1 MPDAY
6 FKKKLKVKANKEIY
20 MRTKE
25 EILQII
31 EEEDVEFIR
40 LQFTDVWG
48 NLKNIAITPGQIVRV
63 IDNMYSIESAALFDG
78 LYDYKE
84 EIYLYPDLDSFVIL
98 PWRPQQAKVGKM
110 ICDVYLENG
119 TPCPMNPRTILK
131 NVVDKAK
138 EEGYTFMVNPEC
150 EFFLF
155 HTDDNGNPTAVTHE
169 RAGYLDVG
177 PIDFG
182 ENARRDIVL
191 TLEDMGFEIES
202 SHHQKAPAQHE
213 IDFAQ
218 DESLQTADNVTT
230 FKFAVRSIA
239 KRFGLYATFMP
250 KPNNRVAG
258 SGMHLN
264 FSMYKDGVN
273 LFEDYEGVGI
283 TDYAKYFMGGIM
295 AHARGL
301 CAITNPIVNSYK
313 RLLSGCHAPGQI
325 DWSKKGE
332 CTFIKHHRNAGE
344 TKVELRFPDPAANP
358 YLAIAAC
365 IAAGLD
371 GVKNKLEPST
381 ENEKYSITEPTNLM
395 EAIISLKEDK
405 VIADILG
412 DELVKIYSEVKTNEW
427 NGYMLEV
434 SDWEINRYLGR
445 M

>member
-1 MPDAY
+1 
-6 FKKKLKVKANKEIY
+6 

-25 EILQII
+25 DILQII

-48 NLKNIAITPGQIVRV
+48 NLKNIAITPNQLERV
-63 IDNMYSIESAALFDG
+63 LDNMYPIESTALFDG
-78 LYDYKE
+78 LYDYQE
-84 EIYLYPDLDSFVIL
+84 EIYLYPDLDTFVIL
-98 PWRPQQAKVGKM
+98 PWRPQQGKVGKM

-119 TPCPMNPRTILK
+119 NVCPVNPRTILK
-131 NVVDKAK
+131 KVVEQAK
-138 EEGYTFMVNPEC
+138 KEGYTFMVNPEC

-182 ENARRDIVL
+182 ENARRDMVL
-191 TLEDMGFEIES
+191 TLEEMGFEIES

-218 DESLQTADNVTT
+218 DESLATADNVTT

-239 KRFGLYATFMP
+239 KRFVFFATFMP
-250 KPNNRVAG
+250 KPTNHVAG

-264 FSMYKDGVN
+264 FSLYKDGVN
-273 LFEDYEGVGI
+273 LFEDYDGVGI
-283 TDYAKYFMGGIM
+283 TDDAKYFMGGIM

-313 RLLSGCHAPGQI
+313 RLLSGCHAPGNI
-325 DWSKKGE
+325 DWKRTGE
-332 CTFIKHHRNAGE
+332 CSFIKLHRHSGE
-344 TKVELRFPDPAANP
+344 TKVELRFPDSSANP

-365 IAAGLD
+365 IVAGMD
-371 GVKNKLEPST
+371 GIKNKLLPSA
-381 ENEKYSITEPTNLM
+381 ENEVYETKVPGNLM
-395 EAIISLKEDK
+395 EAIQALKEDA
-405 VIADILG
+405 VIGEMLG
-412 DELVKIYSEVKTNEW
+412 TYLLEIYCDVKTEEW
-427 NGYMLEV
+427 NGYMHEV
-434 SDWEINRYLGR
+434 SDWEIKKYLGK